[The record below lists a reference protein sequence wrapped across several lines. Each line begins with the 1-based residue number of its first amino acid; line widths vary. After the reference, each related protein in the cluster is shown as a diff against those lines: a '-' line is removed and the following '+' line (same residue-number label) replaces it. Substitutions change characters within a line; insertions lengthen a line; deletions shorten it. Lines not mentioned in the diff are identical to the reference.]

1 MSPIIIGH
9 RGASGYA
16 PENTFS
22 AFQLA
27 HEMGSHGIEFDVQLT
42 KDGIPLVIHDETL
55 DRTTNLRGQVST
67 FAWEELQQADA
78 GGWMG
83 DQWLGERL
91 PLLQEVM
98 EAYSHLF
105 LNIELKN
112 SIVPYPGMEEIVIEL
127 LKRSCDLSKVIVSSF
142 NPQSVLRL
150 KQLEPQL
157 RTGLLYE
164 EEPSDVLEYALRL
177 GVAAVH
183 PDYRLL
189 TEEKVRLFQR
199 QGLQVN
205 TWTVNEPEDMKKM
218 IRIGVDGIITNYPD
232 RLRELLDSRI

>member
-27 HEMGSHGIEFDVQLT
+27 QDLGGHGIEFDVQLT

-55 DRTTNLRGQVST
+55 DRTTNLHGQVST
-67 FAWEELQQADA
+67 FTWEEIQKADA
-78 GGWMG
+78 GSWMG
-83 DQWLGERL
+83 EKWSGERVPRL
-91 PLLQEVM
+91 ADVL
-98 EAYSHLF
+98 EACSHLF

-127 LKRSCDLSKVIVSSF
+127 LKRYCDLSRVIVSSF

-164 EEPSDVLEYALRL
+164 EEPNDVLKYARHL
-177 GVAAVH
+177 GVMAVH
-183 PDYRLL
+183 PDCRLL
-189 TEEKVRLFQR
+189 TEEKVRLFQGE
-199 QGLQVN
+199 GLQVN
-205 TWTVNEPEDMKKM
+205 TWTVNEPEEMKKM
-218 IRIGVDGIITNYPD
+218 VRMGVDGIITNYPD
-232 RLRELLDSRI
+232 RLRELLNQRT